1 MIYWHNKNMAELSYD
16 DVRRAAQ
23 EAMRDLQNV
32 VYGLQNSH
40 NELKRAVSQS
50 NQYQLSDILNRL
62 TSVQQQINTLNT
74 MVRTNGSQPA
84 PIHYNIQQSVA
95 DLHRRLG
102 RVEQFMEVCYRYFD
116 ARSREEDESQEFK
129 GA

>member
-1 MIYWHNKNMAELSYD
+1 MAELSYD

-40 NELKRAVSQS
+40 NDLKRTVQQGSG

-62 TSVQQQINTLNT
+62 TNVQQQINTLSSV
-74 MVRTNGSQPA
+74 VRNANAQPA
-84 PIHYNIQQSVA
+84 AIHYNIQQSVT
-95 DLHRRLG
+95 DLHRRLA
-102 RVEQFMEVCYRYFD
+102 RLEQFMEVCYRYFD
-116 ARSREEDESQEFK
+116 NLQREENESQEFK
-129 GA
+129 SA

>member
-1 MIYWHNKNMAELSYD
+1 MPICHTKNMAELSYD

-23 EAMRDLQNV
+23 EAMRELQSV

-40 NELKRAVSQS
+40 NDLKRAVSQS

-62 TSVQQQINTLNT
+62 TNVQQQINTLNAA
-74 MVRTNGSQPA
+74 VRNASSQPA
-84 PIHYNIQQSVA
+84 PIHYTIQQSVA

-116 ARSREEDESQEFK
+116 TLQREENESQEF
-129 GA
+129 